1 MTDSLMVQNIRFG
14 KVFVGGRWAEGKSR
28 RKNEHL
34 AQDRIERVLFVNTV

>member
-1 MTDSLMVQNIRFG
+1 MTDSHMVQKKRFRE
-14 KVFVGGRWAEGKSR
+14 VFVGGRWAEGKSR